1 MKKLI
6 SSFLVLF
13 AVAFP
18 FLVFAL
24 DGGTDAGVAA
34 VEAVSEVDVVWW
46 KVLLG
51 YAMELGFTVVAILVS
66 GLVTVLLKKYG
77 FETQTAK
84 INDILDRSISW
95 AEQEAKKA
103 AKLDGK
109 LDSESKMEMA
119 KDFAVSMAEEYNIK
133 GKSSR
138 WWENRLESWLNVKNK

>member
-6 SSFLVLF
+6 GLFVMFLV
-13 AVAFP
+13 VAFP
-18 FLVFAL
+18 CLVFAL
-24 DGGTDAGVAA
+24 DGGLDGGVVAA
-34 VEAVSEVDVVWW
+34 PAVIEDTLVWW
-46 KVLLG
+46 KVLLS
-51 YAMELGFTVVAILVS
+51 YAMELGFTIVAILVS

-133 GKSSR
+133 GKSSK
-138 WWENRLESWLNVKNK
+138 WWENRLESWLNVQGK